1 MAKNTTELDDAL
13 QQVLLQHKVASQVD
27 IRQRLEALG
36 YEVNQSTISRALK
49 RVGAIRLRDAQG
61 QPVYR
66 LEAETTQSM
75 SAVRAQILSVES
87 NGAMLVM
94 RTTLGAA
101 GWVARQLDLEND
113 PKILGTIAGDDTIFI
128 APASALEHQKT
139 LDAVIEMIRTPDE

>member
-13 QQVLLQHKVASQVD
+13 KHVLLQHKVASQVD

-66 LEAETTQSM
+66 LEA
-75 SAVRAQILSVES
+75 
-87 NGAMLVM
+87 
-94 RTTLGAA
+94 
-101 GWVARQLDLEND
+101 
-113 PKILGTIAGDDTIFI
+113 
-128 APASALEHQKT
+128 
-139 LDAVIEMIRTPDE
+139 